1 MVVLVDADAISHV
14 QWPVLRKNRRTG
26 IAFLIGIVL
35 VALIALECQVQL
47 SGLHFRLLQAEEVG
61 IQLFENLT
69 EALALASTQAIYVPT
84 YKFHIFCSFDIQG
97 TKITF
102 FFVSAKN
109 EGEKFGFS
117 PTYSYLCNQNN

>member
-1 MVVLVDADAISHV
+1 MVVLIDADAISHV

-26 IAFLIGIVL
+26 LAFLIGIVP
-35 VALIALECQVQL
+35 VALIALKGQV